1 LDKEIVDIVEIEAIH
16 LRNKIV
22 QKILQGKGIP
32 PPNAPSTIA
41 KKGSDHTLVDTSEMV
56 SSGITWKIMAS
67 SDKVTAEVGVL
78 DEEIA
83 KRALANEL
91 GYGNIPERSFLRSTF
106 DENNDQVLKTLSNLI
121 LDHLENS
128 LR

>member
-1 LDKEIVDIVEIEAIH
+1 MNIVEIEAIH

-32 PPNAPSTIA
+32 PPNASSTIA
-41 KKGSDHTLVDTSEMV
+41 KKGSDHTLIDTSEMV

-67 SDKVTAEVGVL
+67 SNKVTVEVGIL
-78 DEEIA
+78 DEEIS

-106 DENNDQVLKTLSNLI
+106 DENNDQILKTLSNLI